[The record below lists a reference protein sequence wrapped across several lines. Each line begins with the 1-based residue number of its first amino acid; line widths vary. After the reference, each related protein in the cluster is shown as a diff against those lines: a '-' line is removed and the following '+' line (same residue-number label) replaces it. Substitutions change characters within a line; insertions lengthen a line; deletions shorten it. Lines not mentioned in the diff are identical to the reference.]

1 MGGIINT
8 GFEDKQTNEFVER
21 FADKTIEQLISSF
34 NEEQPKKGWVSARG
48 RFLSALREAFLESGV
63 DCCSFISDKSMSMN
77 HQIRLED
84 NVMIQISES

>member
-21 FADKTIEQLISSF
+21 FADKTIEQLISLF

-48 RFLSALREAFLESGV
+48 RFLSALREAFLKSGV
-63 DCCSFISDKSMSMN
+63 DCCSFISDKSMSLN
-77 HQIRLED
+77 HQIRLEI
-84 NVMIQISES
+84 NVIVQIPES

>member
-48 RFLSALREAFLESGV
+48 RFLSALREALLESGV
-63 DCCSFISDKSMSMN
+63 DCCSFISDKGMSMS
-77 HQIRLED
+77 HQIRLEG
-84 NVMIQISES
+84 NVIVQVSES

>member
-21 FADKTIEQLISSF
+21 FADKTIEQLISLF

-48 RFLSALREAFLESGV
+48 RFLSAPPSAPVGWQTVAYEKTH
-63 DCCSFISDKSMSMN
+63 C
-77 HQIRLED
+77 
-84 NVMIQISES
+84 